1 MLQAE
6 GAQGTG
12 PEGRATETVTGT
24 GSVMGWAEG
33 DAVQLGFTGK
43 PGARE

>member
-12 PEGRATETVTGT
+12 PEGDRDSDWNWFCDG
-24 GSVMGWAEG
+24 
-33 DAVQLGFTGK
+33 LGRG
-43 PGARE
+43 